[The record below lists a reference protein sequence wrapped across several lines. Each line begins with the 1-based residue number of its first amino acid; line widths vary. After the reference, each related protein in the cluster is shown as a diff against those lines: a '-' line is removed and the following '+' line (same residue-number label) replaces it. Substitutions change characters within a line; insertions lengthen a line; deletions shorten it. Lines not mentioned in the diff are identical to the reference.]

1 MRVTYYQDS
10 RVGGRLYNQDRHG
23 ISCTRD
29 CTLLVVADGM
39 GGIDKGEIA
48 AQIVV
53 EQLFQRFV
61 NLARP
66 KIDHPNRFLV
76 NTITTAHQA
85 IIEFAAN
92 HRLREVPSTTVV
104 AAIIQDDTLY
114 WCHVGDSRLYIFDR
128 EGLVLRSRDH
138 SQMQRF
144 IDQGII
150 GIESIKEHPDRN
162 KIYNC
167 LGSLYDP
174 DVEVGQKMPLI
185 DGMSIL
191 LCSDGLWGQFEDE
204 ELAKGFKTRDISVVG
219 PVLMNI
225 AEKRGGKKGDN
236 LTAVALTIMDDVLAK
251 QNPLFLDT
259 TTLPDLSAEHGRIAQ
274 QLAEEEIVMEL
285 DDELNAQIFNKK
297 IQEQRLKK

>member
-1 MRVTYYQDS
+1 MKVTYYQES
-10 RVGGRLYNQDRHG
+10 RVGGRSYNQDRHG
-23 ISCTRD
+23 ISCTKD

-39 GGIDKGEIA
+39 GGIEKGEIA

-76 NTITTAHQA
+76 NTITTAHHA
-85 IIEFAAN
+85 ITEFASN
-92 HRLREVPSTTVV
+92 HNLHEVPSTTVV
-104 AAIIQDDTLY
+104 AAIIQDNTMY
-114 WCHVGDSRLYIFDR
+114 WCHVGDSRLYVFDKS
-128 EGLVLRSRDH
+128 GLILRSRDH

-150 GIESIKEHPDRN
+150 SASAIKEHPDRN

-174 DVEVGQKMPLI
+174 DVEVGQKMALTE
-185 DGMSIL
+185 GMSIL
-191 LCSDGLWGQFEDE
+191 LCTDGLWGYFEDE
-204 ELAKGFKTRDISVVG
+204 ELEKGFKTRDVSVVA

-225 AEKRGGKKGDN
+225 AEKRGGKRGDN
-236 LTAVALTIMDDVLAK
+236 LTAVALTVMDAELMK
-251 QNPLFLDT
+251 QNPRFLDT
-259 TTLPDLSAEHGRIAQ
+259 DTLPDLSEKNGRVAQ
-274 QLAEEEIVMEL
+274 RLAEEEIVMEL
-285 DDELNAQIFNKK
+285 DDELDAQAFAKMRH
-297 IQEQRLKK
+297 EQRLKT